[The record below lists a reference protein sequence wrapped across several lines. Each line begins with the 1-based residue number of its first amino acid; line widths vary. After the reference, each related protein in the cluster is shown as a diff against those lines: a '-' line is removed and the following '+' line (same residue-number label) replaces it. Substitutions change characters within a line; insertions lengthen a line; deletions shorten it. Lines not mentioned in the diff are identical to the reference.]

1 MKDIPDDRDLDAVLN
16 EAENRT
22 LDPEQ
27 RRAMDF
33 ISTRINQLMNGDL
46 LRRVDALVDIND
58 AIGALSNKATSA
70 TPGGDSTPSTDV
82 EY

>member
-1 MKDIPDDRDLDAVLN
+1 M
-16 EAENRT
+16 E
-22 LDPEQ
+22 
-27 RRAMDF
+27 F

-58 AIGALSNKATSA
+58 AIGALSNKAQAS
-70 TPGGDSTPSTDV
+70 TPGGADSAPSTDA